1 MVLENFT
8 GAEMIRE
15 KMYKQIQDFKRQ
27 GYSKKEI
34 AAVLAMDPKTV
45 AKYYLMDERDFRS
58 FRQQHMFRDKML
70 EEYEKDILE
79 VYEKNEFR
87 KLNMSSVYDYL
98 EERYGSLPG
107 NEQTLRN
114 YISYLIQTDKMKLEE
129 KIRTYTKVPE
139 LPYARQMQLD
149 FGQYRLRSGLK
160 LFIFASVLS
169 ASRYKYVIFQDHP
182 FKTREVIHHLLNCF
196 DYFGGVPEEMVID
209 QDNLMVVSENAGDII
224 YTDDFK
230 YFIEEQEIRMYV
242 CRVADPETKGKI
254 ENLIKYSKSNF
265 LSIRDFTALDEAN
278 ESVGTWLKRRANG
291 KISQATKQIPAL
303 LIEYERK
310 HLRPVRNSIFR
321 KDSLIG
327 REERNVNEKACISVE
342 ACGYQ
347 LPLKYRN
354 KTVEIYVTKQKLFV
368 FDLYTGEEIVDYEL
382 SPIPGRIVCK
392 REHRREMEKT
402 ARELK
407 ALVRDMFEGENWKR
421 FTETNFKAFSRYVR
435 DQCLEAKRYF
445 MAKDIDI
452 DILEQALEYC
462 LENDT
467 PSFANL
473 NDTYTYFKRESDGSK
488 NTLQEIETLAREYQG
503 PHEPLDVSKRNI
515 SVYRELISERERVV
529 T

>member
-1 MVLENFT
+1 
-8 GAEMIRE
+8 MIRE
-15 KMYKQIQDFKRQ
+15 KMYNQIQDFKRQ

-34 AAVLAMDPKTV
+34 AEVLGMDPKTV
-45 AKYYLMDERDFRS
+45 AKYYRMDERGFRS
-58 FRQQHMFRDKML
+58 FRQQHMFRDKVL

-79 VYEKNEFR
+79 VYEKNEHR

-98 EERYGSLPG
+98 EERHGALPG

-114 YISYLIQTDKMKLEE
+114 YIGYLIQTDKMKLDE

-139 LPYARQMQLD
+139 LPFGRQMQLD
-149 FGQYRLRSGLK
+149 FGQYRCRSGLK
-160 LFIFASVLS
+160 LYIFASVLS

-182 FKTREVIHHLLNCF
+182 FRTKEVIHHLLTCF
-196 DYFGGVPEEMVID
+196 DYFGGVPEELVID

-230 YFIEEQEIRMYV
+230 YFAEEQEIRMYV
-242 CRVADPETKGKI
+242 CRKSDPETKGKI
-254 ENLIKYSKSNF
+254 ENLIKYSKNNF

-278 ESVGTWLKRRANG
+278 DSVVIWLKRRANG
-291 KISQATKQIPAL
+291 KISQATKQMPAL
-303 LIEYERK
+303 LIEHERK

-347 LPLKYRN
+347 LPSKYRN

-368 FDLYTGEEIVDYEL
+368 FDLYTGEEIADYEL
-382 SPIPGRIVCK
+382 SPLPGRIICK
-392 REHRREMEKT
+392 REHRRETEKT
-402 ARELK
+402 AHELK
-407 ALVRDMFEGENWKR
+407 AFVRDMFEVESWKK
-421 FTETNFKAFSRYVR
+421 FTERNFKTFSRYVR

-445 MAKDIDI
+445 LTKEIDV
-452 DILEQALEYC
+452 DLLERALEYC

-473 NDTYTYFKRESDGSK
+473 NDTYAYFKRESEGSK
-488 NTLQEIETLAREYQG
+488 EIFTEKEIETLTREYKG
-503 PHEPLDVSKRNI
+503 DYEPLAVSERSL
-515 SVYRELISERERVV
+515 SVYKELIRKREDLL

>member
-1 MVLENFT
+1 V
-8 GAEMIRE
+8 EMKKK
-15 KMYKQIQDFKRQ
+15 KMYKQIQTFKRQ
-27 GYSKKEI
+27 GYSRNKI
-34 AAVLAMDPKTV
+34 ASELGINPRTA
-45 AKYYLMDERDFRS
+45 AKYYQMDERDFRS

-79 VYEKNEFR
+79 VYAKNEFR

-114 YISYLIQTDKMKLEE
+114 YISYLIQTDKMRLEE

-139 LPYARQMQLD
+139 LPYGRQMQLD

-169 ASRYKYVIFQDHP
+169 ASRYKHVIFQDHP

-196 DYFGGVPEEMVID
+196 DYFGGMPEEMVID
-209 QDNLMVVSENAGDII
+209 QDSLMVVSENAGDII
-224 YTDDFK
+224 YTGDFK
-230 YFIEEQEIRMYV
+230 YFIEEMEIRMYV
-242 CRVADPETKGKI
+242 CRKSDPETKGKI
-254 ENLIKYSKSNF
+254 ENLIKYSKNNF

-278 ESVGTWLKRRANG
+278 ESVVTWLKRRANG

-303 LIEYERK
+303 LIKHERK

-321 KDSLIG
+321 KDSLRG
-327 REERNVNEKACISVE
+327 REERNVNEKACISLN

-347 LPLKYRN
+347 LPSKYRN
-354 KTVEIYVTKQKLFV
+354 KSVEIYVTKQKLFV
-368 FDLYTGEEIVDYEL
+368 FDIYTGEEIVEHEL
-382 SPIPGRIVCK
+382 SPIPGKIVGN

-402 ARELK
+402 AQELK
-407 ALVRDMFEGENWKR
+407 ALVSDMFEGESWKK
-421 FTETNFKAFSRYVR
+421 FTERNFKTFSRYVR

-445 MAKDIDI
+445 LAKDVDI

-467 PSFANL
+467 LSFANL
-473 NDTYTYFKRESDGSK
+473 NDTYTYFKRESYGSK
-488 NTLQEIETLAREYQG
+488 DTSQEIETLAREYQG